1 MTTRTD
7 RPAGPGDSLAE
18 ERLGMV
24 LEVNDLGVW
33 DHDLEAD
40 RFWASDAIRRMV
52 GLRPGHVS
60 GSRPFWRFLHPDDIQ
75 GVRQVLRA
83 ALKGAVTSHFELQ
96 FRAYRHDQRYVALL
110 GCSARLVFNDQG
122 RPVRMIGV
130 FRDISDDQ
138 EQQTRLYYQ
147 AHYDAITGLGN
158 RELFIARAQGIFDQ
172 GHGGVCLLLELDGFQ
187 EACNTLGQ
195 AAGDRLLQLAAH
207 RFGEALPNATLL
219 ARLTGEEFVALV
231 PGQRQPGAAL
241 ILAENMHGAL
251 LETFMVSERP
261 VALNGH
267 VGAVMVAAENADA
280 RTMVDDAHL
289 ALADA
294 KAAGYGVSRL
304 YTQALREALHQR
316 QNMSAELRRAALGEE
331 FELYYQP
338 QVRLDNGRIVGAEA
352 LLRWNHPQRGLLVPS
367 HFLALL
373 KGSPMARIVGD
384 WVVAQACRAGAEL
397 YRQGRPLRLA
407 VNLFSAQFKAGGVE
421 DTVARELQRHR
432 LPARWLEIEITE
444 RVIINNDRG
453 LHASLR
459 ALRELG
465 CELAFDDFGTGYASL
480 SMLKALPLT
489 RLKVDKSFVDGIPG
503 SLQDSAVVT
512 AMIQLATTFGL
523 QLTAE
528 GIEQPRQAEVL
539 QQWGCQEGQGYLF
552 GKPMPWDELVQALD
566 RQR

>member
-1 MTTRTD
+1 MTQTTRPTEP
-7 RPAGPGDSLAE
+7 RDSLAD
-18 ERLGMV
+18 ERLGVV
-24 LEVNDLGVW
+24 LDVNDLGVW
-33 DHDLEAD
+33 DHDLQTD
-40 RFWASDAIRRMV
+40 RFWASDAIRRMI
-52 GLRPGHVS
+52 GLRPDHDS
-60 GSRPFWRFLHPDDIQ
+60 GSRPFWQCLHPDDIQ

-83 ALKGAVTSHFELQ
+83 ALEGAVTSHFELQ
-96 FRAYRHDQRYVALL
+96 FRAYRHDRRHSALL
-110 GCSARLVFNDQG
+110 QCSARLIFNDQG
-122 RPVRMIGV
+122 HPVRVIGV
-130 FRDISDDQ
+130 FRDISNDQ
-138 EQQTRLYYQ
+138 EQQAKLYYQ
-147 AHYDAITGLGN
+147 AHYDAVTGLGN
-158 RELFIARAQGIFDQ
+158 RELFITRAQGVFDQ
-172 GHGGVCLLLELDGFQ
+172 GHGGVGLLLELDGFR
-187 EACNTLGQ
+187 EARNTLGP
-195 AAGDRLLQLAAH
+195 AAGDRLLQLVTH

-219 ARLTGEEFVALV
+219 ARLTGEEFAALV

-251 LETFMVSERP
+251 LDTFMVSGRP

-267 VGAVMVAAENADA
+267 VGAVMVTAGNGDA
-280 RTMVDDAHL
+280 RVMLDDAHL
-289 ALADA
+289 ALVDA
-294 KAAGYGVSRL
+294 KAAGDGVSRF
-304 YTQALREALHQR
+304 YTPALRDALHQR
-316 QNMSAELRRAALGEE
+316 QNMSAELRRAALEEE

-352 LLRWNHPQRGLLVPS
+352 LLRWNHPQRGLLVPRD
-367 HFLALL
+367 FLPLL

-397 YRQGRPLRLA
+397 YRQDRPCRLA

-421 DTVARELQRHR
+421 DTVARELQRHH

-503 SLQDSAVVT
+503 SLRDNAVIT

-528 GIEQPRQAEVL
+528 GIERPGQADIL

-552 GKPMPWDELVQALD
+552 GKPMPWGELVQALN